1 MNRLFYVWVLGVF
14 AVWAVPAQVE
24 KPKNPLGDSLKVVA
38 EGQSLYNKT
47 CTGCHGRDGG
57 EGDRAPALDANRRY
71 FRLSEAAIFEA
82 VKNGITGTAM
92 PSSGLPDT
100 EVWKV
105 VAFIRNI
112 RGTASDNIVPGN
124 VQSGMTVFTG
134 AGGCVHCHMIRGQ
147 GGTIGPDLSSIGAQV
162 SLKKLEESL
171 TKERPIP
178 NGYRPVTVTT
188 LNGET
193 VKGVARNSDAFS
205 IQLLDRT
212 GKLHMFDRQELRSVA
227 YGEHSLMPHD
237 FDKRLNPEQYRDVV
251 AMLSSQ
257 ARTKVKVMQQ
267 GENEVGR

>member
-1 MNRLFYVWVLGVF
+1 MNRLSSVSLLFVVAAFL
-14 AVWAVPAQVE
+14 ASAQPE
-24 KPKNPLGDSLKVVA
+24 KPKNPLGDSLQIVA
-38 EGQSLYNKT
+38 EGQAIYNKT

-57 EGDRAPALDANRRY
+57 EGDRAPSLDANRRY

-82 VKNGITGTAM
+82 VKNGIAGTAM
-92 PSSGLPDT
+92 PSSGLPDK
-100 EVWKV
+100 EVWKT

-124 VQSGMTVFTG
+124 VQSGMAVFTG
-134 AGGCVHCHMIRGQ
+134 TGGCVSCHMIRGQ

-162 SLKKLEESL
+162 SLKKLQDSL

-178 NGYRPVTVTT
+178 NGYRPVSVTT
-188 LNGET
+188 LKGET
-193 VKGVARNSDAFS
+193 IQGVARNSDAFS
-205 IQLLDRT
+205 IQLLDRS
-212 GKLHMFDRQELRSVA
+212 GKLHMFDRQELQGVM

-237 FDKRLNPEQYRDVV
+237 FDKRLTSEEYRDLI

-257 ARTKVKVMQQ
+257 ARTKVKMIQQ